1 MVSFRL
7 TLQRN
12 ENPFFQLQIR
22 FRIDGR
28 KPNIIQKNSEAWILI
43 KVQCVL
49 YQWISFDTLYKLNG
63 GFSNL
68 VIIFEL
74 LAEKQKNI
82 QKDREESILIKILQF
97 FKII

>member
-1 MVSFRL
+1 MLHIDGIVPTNS
-7 TLQRN
+7 TKKW
-12 ENPFFQLQIR
+12 EPFFQLQIR

-49 YQWISFDTLYKLNG
+49 YQWISFDTLFKLNG

-74 LAEKQKNI
+74 LAEKQKI
-82 QKDREESILIKILQF
+82 
-97 FKII
+97 FKRIEKSLFW